1 MSYVVS
7 APLPQSRTGFL
18 VATFG
23 SLAMMASASAPSPFY
38 PVLRAE
44 IGFSPALMT
53 VVFAVYALA
62 LLSALLIAGSASD
75 HVGRR
80 PVLSLGFAL
89 LALALFVF
97 DQATSVSGLILARI
111 LQGAACGLL
120 VSTLPATIT
129 DFEPRSRPG
138 LAAVINT
145 VVPLLGLALG
155 ALVSG
160 FFLDLSATPQAYVF
174 GGFVA
179 VSVVFALAIWLFPE
193 TAPRHA
199 GFLASLRPRVGVPVN
214 SRKVF
219 WSCAPA
225 LFASWATGGLYL
237 SLGASIVAQVFGIRS
252 AIPQGLVIT
261 LLAGMGALACLVAQ
275 KRTGRGVILYGTA
288 TMSIGTAICLVA
300 LWVGSLPLYLA
311 ALAFAGTG
319 FGTCFFGVLRTVVPT
334 AAPDERAELF
344 SSIFTLSYL
353 SFSVP
358 SVIAGMLVPVVG
370 LKVTVTLYG
379 AVVIAGAATAG
390 LLRWRKGGV

>member
-1 MSYVVS
+1 MSHAVS
-7 APLPQSRTGFL
+7 AALPQSRTGFL

-62 LLSALLIAGSASD
+62 LLSALLVAGSASD

-80 PVLSLGFAL
+80 PVLCLGFAL
-89 LALALFVF
+89 LALALYVF

-129 DFEPRSRPG
+129 DFEPRFRPG

-160 FFLDLSATPQAYVF
+160 FFLDLSASPQAYVF

-179 VSVVFALAIWLFPE
+179 ICVVFALAIWLFPE
-193 TAPRHA
+193 TAPRHD
-199 GFLASLRPRVGVPVN
+199 GFLASLKPRVGVPPS

-219 WSCAPA
+219 WGSTPA

-237 SLGASIVAQVFGIRS
+237 SLGASIVAQIFGIHS
-252 AIPQGLVIT
+252 AILQGVVIT
-261 LLAGMGALACLVAQ
+261 LLAGMGALACLVAR
-275 KRTGRGVILYGTA
+275 KRSGHGVILYGTA
-288 TMSIGTAICLVA
+288 AMSIGTTICLVA

-311 ALAFAGTG
+311 
-319 FGTCFFGVLRTVVPT
+319 R
-334 AAPDERAELF
+334 
-344 SSIFTLSYL
+344 
-353 SFSVP
+353 
-358 SVIAGMLVPVVG
+358 
-370 LKVTVTLYG
+370 
-379 AVVIAGAATAG
+379 AG
-390 LLRWRKGGV
+390 LCRNRFRHLLLRRAAHGGADGGAR

>member
-1 MSYVVS
+1 MSYAVS
-7 APLPQSRTGFL
+7 ATLPQSRTGFL
-18 VATFG
+18 VTTLGA
-23 SLAMMASASAPSPFY
+23 LAMMASASAPSPFY

-62 LLSALLIAGSASD
+62 LLTALLVAGSASD

-89 LALALFVF
+89 LALALYVF

-160 FFLDLSATPQAYVF
+160 FFLDLTTKPQVFVF

-179 VSVVFALAIWLFPE
+179 VSLVFALAVWLFPE
-193 TAPRHA
+193 TAPRHD
-199 GFLASLRPRVGVPVN
+199 GFLASLKPRVGVPP
-214 SRKVF
+214 SARKVF
-219 WSCAPA
+219 WASAPA

-237 SLGASIVAQVFGIRS
+237 SLGASIVAQEFAIHS
-252 AIPQGLVIT
+252 AILQGLVIT
-261 LLAGMGALACLVAQ
+261 VLTGMGALACLIA
-275 KRTGRGVILYGTA
+275 RNRSGHGVILYGTLV
-288 TMSIGTAICLVA
+288 MSLGTALCLVA
-300 LWVGSLPLYLA
+300 LWSGSLPLYLA

-344 SSIFTLSYL
+344 ASIFTLSYL

-358 SVIAGMLVPVVG
+358 SVIAGILVPIIG

-379 AVVIAGAATAG
+379 AVVIAGAGTAG
-390 LLRWRKGGV
+390 FLRWRKGVA

>member
-1 MSYVVS
+1 MSYAVS
-7 APLPQSRTGFL
+7 AALPQSRTGFL
-18 VATFG
+18 VTTLG

-62 LLSALLIAGSASD
+62 LLTALLVAGSASD

-89 LALALFVF
+89 LALALYVF
-97 DQATSVSGLILARI
+97 DQATTVSGLILARI

-129 DFEPRSRPG
+129 DFEPRSRPR

-160 FFLDLSATPQAYVF
+160 FFLDLTARPQVFVF

-179 VSVVFALAIWLFPE
+179 VSIVFALAIWLFPE
-193 TAPRHA
+193 TAPRHD
-199 GFLASLRPRVGVPVN
+199 GFLASLKPRVGVPPS

-219 WSCAPA
+219 WGSAPA

-237 SLGASIVAQVFGIRS
+237 SLGASIVAQVFAIHS
-252 AIPQGLVIT
+252 AILQGLVIT
-261 LLAGMGALACLVAQ
+261 LLAGMGALACLVA
-275 KRTGRGVILYGTA
+275 RNRSGHGVILYGTLV
-288 TMSIGTAICLVA
+288 MSLGTAICLVA
-300 LWVGSLPLYLA
+300 LWSGSLTLYLA

-344 SSIFTLSYL
+344 ASIFTLSYL

-358 SVIAGMLVPVVG
+358 SVIAGILVPIIG
-370 LKVTVTLYG
+370 LKLTVTLYG
-379 AVVIAGAATAG
+379 AVVIAGAGTAG
-390 LLRWRKGGV
+390 FLRWRRGSA